1 MSYRFTF
8 LRQSLG
14 LLGLLILMGSC
25 AKKAAGSQE
34 WVLSKTISLTGVNPI
49 GLAVLGDS
57 LWLSDGDHNRV
68 VAVNGSG
75 QVIDS
80 IVSLERP
87 MHIAAH
93 QGQLWIP
100 QYGSDTVIGV
110 HPPSMKRDVL
120 AVSDSLD
127 APAAVSF
134 FGKEKAIAD
143 FYNHRILYFNG
154 DSWLS
159 FGKEGKDLG
168 DFYYPTDLQITEQ
181 FIWVAD
187 AYNNRVQV
195 FDKEGQFVKV
205 IGVSQ
210 KMNAATGLFVSED
223 QLFVTDFENHRL
235 LVFYHDG
242 QLAQVLEQDLE
253 KPIDALIVRDSLYVA
268 DYKKSQLQLYYFDR

>member
-1 MSYRFTF
+1 MCIRD
-8 LRQSLG
+8 R
-14 LLGLLILMGSC
+14 
-25 AKKAAGSQE
+25 
-34 WVLSKTISLTGVNPI
+34 
-49 GLAVLGDS
+49 
-57 LWLSDGDHNRV
+57 
-68 VAVNGSG
+68 
-75 QVIDS
+75 
-80 IVSLERP
+80 
-87 MHIAAH
+87 
-93 QGQLWIP
+93 
-100 QYGSDTVIGV
+100 YGSDTVIGV
-110 HPPSMKRDVL
+110 HPLSMKRDVL